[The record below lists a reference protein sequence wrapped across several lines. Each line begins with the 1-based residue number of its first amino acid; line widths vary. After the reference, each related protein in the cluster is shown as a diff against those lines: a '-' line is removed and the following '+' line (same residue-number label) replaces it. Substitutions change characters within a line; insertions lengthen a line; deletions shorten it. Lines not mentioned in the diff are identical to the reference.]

1 MPHKLDAI
9 RHDIL
14 TAIDEIQGFV
24 AGRSLCELLTDR
36 AFQLVLER
44 EFEILGEALFRVRN
58 IAPEAFDRIPSGS
71 RIIGMRNILAHGY
84 DRVDYSILW
93 AAATQEL
100 ESLRQHVDSMIIP
113 P

>member
-14 TAIDEIQGFV
+14 TTIDEIHGFV
-24 AGRSLCELLTDR
+24 AGRSLSELLTDR

-44 EFEILGEALFRVRN
+44 EFEILGEALYRIRN
-58 IAPEAFDRIPSGS
+58 VDPEVFDRIPSGQ

-93 AAATQEL
+93 AAATKEL
-100 ESLRQHVDSMIIP
+100 ESLRQNVESMP
-113 P
+113 HLP

>member
-1 MPHKLDAI
+1 MPHQLDSI

-14 TAIDEIQGFV
+14 TAIEEIQGFIS
-24 AGRSLCELLTDR
+24 GRSLQELLTDR

-44 EFEILGEALFRVRN
+44 EFEILGEALYRIRN
-58 IAPEAFDRIPSGS
+58 ISPEAFDRIPAGH
-71 RIIGMRNILAHGY
+71 RMIGLRNILAHGY

-100 ESLRQHVDSMIIP
+100 ELLRENVESMP
-113 P
+113 RVP

>member
-1 MPHKLDAI
+1 MPHKLHAI

-24 AGRSLCELLTDR
+24 TGRSLSELLTDR

-44 EFEILGEALFRVRN
+44 EFEILGEALYRVRN
-58 IAPEAFDRIPSGS
+58 IAPEAFDCIPSGH

-84 DRVDYSILW
+84 DRVDYSVLW

-100 ESLRQHVDSMIIP
+100 DSLRQHTESMTSDI
-113 P
+113 